1 MDYVNLIGLEYPGI
15 EVTAIGDP
23 NIYENITWI
32 NESDIIAKEDLDIRK
47 LVVLKRN
54 RISMLSNECRESI
67 ISGFTSSAIGV
78 EMLYDS
84 EEVDQLNLIGATTD
98 TSPDINEPN
107 GYSILY
113 ACRDIVT
120 NIKEYRLHTH
130 FQLRQVMRDGAEFKL
145 QQLQKFHILRMAVE
159 MAGSIEEIDSVN
171 WV

>member
-1 MDYVNLIGLEYPGI
+1 MNYITLIGSEYPGI

-23 NIYENITWI
+23 NIYENINWI
-32 NESDIIAKEDLDIRK
+32 NESDIISKEDLDAKK
-47 LVVLKRN
+47 LLVLKRN
-54 RISMLSNECRESI
+54 RISILSDNCRETI

-98 TSPDINEPN
+98 TSPDINEPT
-107 GYSILY
+107 GYSLLY
-113 ACRDIVT
+113 ACRNMIT

-130 FQLRQVMRDGAEFKL
+130 SQLRQVMRDGVEFKL

-159 MAGSIEEIDSVN
+159 MASSIEEIDSVN
-171 WV
+171 WI